1 MANKRTLKKNIDL
14 ICASL
19 FADTVAV
26 SLYGTEAQQEQA
38 ETLLNTIA
46 KMEVDFLGRVCH
58 PEPGM
63 KPNDYFKD
71 LREKFSSQVQE
82 ILDQINA

>member
-14 ICASL
+14 ICSSL
-19 FADTVAV
+19 FADLVAV
-26 SLYGTEAQQEQA
+26 SLYGTEAQQQQ
-38 ETLLNTIA
+38 LNTIA
-46 KMEVDFLGRVCH
+46 KMEVDYLGRVCH

-63 KPNDYFKD
+63 KPKDYFKD